1 MWLHGMTFGKN
12 EIGLREIMTENDTIV
27 KVQQLKKYYRC
38 SGGWF
43 NRTPRVVRAVDGVSF
58 DIYAGETLGIVGES
72 GSGKS
77 TIGRN
82 ILQLERPTAGTVFFE
97 GKELTSMSQRDLLGL
112 RKRMQ
117 IVFQDPYASL
127 NPRIPV
133 GKFVEEPL
141 KIHKVIKDS
150 RKRQD
155 LVKHLFEKV
164 GLDPNFV
171 TRYPH
176 EFSGGQRQRVGIARA
191 IVLNPSFIIA
201 DEPITAL
208 DVSIQSQIVNLFQDL
223 QKELKLTYLFIAH
236 DLSMIRYLCHR
247 VAVMYRG
254 RIVELAPTNELY
266 ENPIHPYTQVLLS
279 SVPVPDPAIE
289 RKRKR
294 SKFDL
299 SRLKAGKE
307 ASFEEISPGHFVAPF
322 WQTGS

>member
-1 MWLHGMTFGKN
+1 
-12 EIGLREIMTENDTIV
+12 MTENNTIV
-27 KVQQLKKYYRC
+27 KVQQLKKYFHC
-38 SGGWF
+38 SGGLF
-43 NRTPRVVRAVDGVSF
+43 NRASRVVRAVDGVSF
-58 DIYAGETLGIVGES
+58 NIYAGETLGLVGES

-82 ILQLERPTAGTVFFE
+82 ILQLERPTSGTVFFE
-97 GKELTSMSQRDLLGL
+97 GKELTAMCQRDLLGV

-117 IVFQDPYASL
+117 IVFQDPYSSL

-141 KIHKVIKDS
+141 KIHKVMKDY

-155 LVKHLFEKV
+155 FVKHLFEKV

-191 IVLNPSFIIA
+191 IVLNPNFIIA

-208 DVSIQSQIVNLFQDL
+208 DVSIQSQIINLFQDL
-223 QKELKLTYLFIAH
+223 QNELKLTYLFIAH

-247 VAVMYRG
+247 VAVMYKG

-266 ENPIHPYTQVLLS
+266 ENPRHPYTQVLLS

-289 RKRKR
+289 RKRQR

-299 SRLKAGKE
+299 SSLRAGKE

-322 WQTGS
+322 WKTES